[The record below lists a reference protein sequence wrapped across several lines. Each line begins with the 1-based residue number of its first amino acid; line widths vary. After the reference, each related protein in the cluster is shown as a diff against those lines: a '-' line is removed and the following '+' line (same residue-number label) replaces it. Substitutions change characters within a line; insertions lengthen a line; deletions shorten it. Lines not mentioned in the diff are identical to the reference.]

1 MCVAYY
7 IYAGCRCDQPD
18 GKHVHIVYKNPHHGP
33 DALVCGC
40 QQTFLMQNR
49 DGPCPFCLR
58 QILLL
63 VKLQQII
70 QETAPPGE
78 PVILD
83 YRNRPVFYDAD
94 DPRGNMSAEEADEK
108 RAKAQ
113 EHRMRRRIM
122 FEATGVLEPGSSIPL
137 GDPLESADGV
147 LQALTAMLGPENI
160 AHENIFNVL
169 PNGF

>member
-33 DALVCGC
+33 DAL
-40 QQTFLMQNR
+40 
-49 DGPCPFCLR
+49 
-58 QILLL
+58 
-63 VKLQQII
+63 LQQII

>member
-1 MCVAYY
+1 MKRFLGR
-7 IYAGCRCDQPD
+7 IPLSSCRKLNTILAQ
-18 GKHVHIVYKNPHHGP
+18 GKGLTESLVLEQSTQLDRIV
-33 DALVCGC
+33 DFALLYG
-40 QQTFLMQNR
+40 TTLAIDR
-49 DGPCPFCLR
+49 K
-58 QILLL
+58 ILTNAN
-63 VKLQQII
+63 KSN
-70 QETAPPGE
+70 ETAPPGE

-113 EHRMRRRIM
+113 EHRMRRGIM
-122 FEATGVLEPGSSIPL
+122 FEATGVLEPGSSIPS

-147 LQALTAMLGPENI
+147 LQALTAMLGPNNI